1 MATIV
6 QDTKTLRTYSKE
18 WKGSDEELKDLLS
31 RMKLAMVE
39 NEGQG
44 IAAIQIG
51 EPYRVFVA
59 VTMWDDVFVNPVV
72 KNRSSIMKTDW
83 EGCLSCKDAAVRVKR
98 SHSIDLEYTNFKG
111 NRKTTKFTGNDAR
124 VIQHELDHLNGFLI
138 TDRGKV
144 YRP

>member
-1 MATIV
+1 MTII

-18 WKGSDEELKDLLS
+18 WTGSEEELKDLLT

-39 NEGQG
+39 HEGQG

-59 VTMWDDVFVNPVV
+59 VTKWDDVFINPVV
-72 KNRSSIMKTDW
+72 KNRSSITKTDW
-83 EGCLSCKDAAVRVKR
+83 EGCLSCENTAVRVKR
-98 SHSIDLEYTNFKG
+98 SHSIELEYTNFKG
-111 NRKTTKFTGNDAR
+111 DRKTTKFTNDDAR
-124 VIQHELDHLNGFLI
+124 VVQHELDHLNGFLI